1 MKLQMTFKNFENT
14 PSLQEQ
20 IERKSLKL
28 KKLFNNTNLKLNWYC
43 WTEKD
48 QHYSE
53 LQVSGHAGPV
63 IMATAKADNLYKTFD
78 DVIKK
83 VSVQARKKNQI
94 KTRKSFNKEILISA

>member
-1 MKLQMTFKNFENT
+1 MKLQMTFKNFDNT

-28 KKLFNNTNLKLNWYC
+28 KKLFHNSNLKINWYC

-53 LQVSGHAGPV
+53 LQVSGHAGPI

-83 VSVQARKKNQI
+83 VSTQARKKNQT
-94 KTRKSFNKEILISA
+94 KYKKGLNKETLLSA